1 MIELAIE
8 VMDERGKDYC
18 TRGDEVRHGR
28 NGWMV
33 WTQDIG
39 HSPQAICPRV
49 AELVRGPLAF
59 AFHQILCHGY
69 FSSLSLP
76 LILLRPP
83 SAFVLPIPPVFF
95 RDRSPPPPPPPILGP
110 SSVPFSGRNSFSVPT
125 LLRIHLPCH
134 CPLTE
139 LGHPFRSRRKGQQYQ
154 AEPVLDILFGPGTAR
169 VGSRTVAPPGCPD
182 HPQFPRCR
190 QCPSGR
196 QVAFIGGIWAE

>member
-69 FSSLSLP
+69 FSSLSLCP
-76 LILLRPP
+76 PNFTFLLLLRPP

-95 RDRSPPPPPPPILGP
+95 RNRSPPPPPPPILGP
-110 SSVPFSGRNSFSVPT
+110 SSVPFSGRISFPIPHTFQNPFAVPFPP
-125 LLRIHLPCH
+125 H
-134 CPLTE
+134 
-139 LGHPFRSRRKGQQYQ
+139 
-154 AEPVLDILFGPGTAR
+154 R
-169 VGSRTVAPPGCPD
+169 VGAPVQIAPEGPTI
-182 HPQFPRCR
+182 
-190 QCPSGR
+190 PS
-196 QVAFIGGIWAE
+196 